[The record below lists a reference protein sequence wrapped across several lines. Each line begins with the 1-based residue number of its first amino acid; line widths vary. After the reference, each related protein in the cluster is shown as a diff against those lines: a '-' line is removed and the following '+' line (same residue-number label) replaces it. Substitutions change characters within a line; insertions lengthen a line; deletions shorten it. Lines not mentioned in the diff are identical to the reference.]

1 MAEEPQ
7 STTLSTDAV
16 TSLSDAIFGPI
27 QKAYRLGGFALAF
40 LGVGVLMML
49 IVFLSD
55 RTDWRGKLLF
65 SVGVFLV
72 LATGVLF
79 LLKDVV
85 PLLRVQQRIAE
96 NREFI
101 DAVQR
106 TAILLTTV
114 LDSAQGL
121 AVENAER
128 VTEAFDRLRPLVRA
142 LPAIGGVADSKA
154 VASTAETARQIV
166 EIATRSRNVI
176 ADVREA
182 LIHSDPQPLR
192 QYAEDL
198 AQVSAWLKQATSP
211 HRD

>member
-1 MAEEPQ
+1 MAAEPISTQ
-7 STTLSTDAV
+7 SSFDVV

-27 QKAYRLGGFALAF
+27 RKAYKVGGFALAF

-49 IVFLSD
+49 AVFLSD
-55 RTDWRGKLLF
+55 TTDWRGKVLF
-65 SVGVFLV
+65 AVGVLLV

-79 LLKDVV
+79 LLRDVV

-106 TAILLTTV
+106 TAIRLTTV
-114 LDSAQGL
+114 LDSAQEL

-128 VTEAFDRLRPLVRA
+128 VTDAFEMLRPVVRA
-142 LPAIGGVADSKA
+142 LPVVGAIADSKA
-154 VASTAETARQIV
+154 VVSTAERARQIV
-166 EIATRSRNVI
+166 EIATKSRNVI

-182 LIHSDPQPLR
+182 LIHSDPEPLR
-192 QYAEDL
+192 RYSDDL
-198 AQVSAWLKQATSP
+198 AQISAWLKEAAT
-211 HRD
+211 H